1 MCIGAKNSIN
11 MKQRIIQ
18 SAIETIARILGKSH
32 FIVKIGNTYYGIAD
46 ADAK

>member
-1 MCIGAKNSIN
+1 

-18 SAIETIARILGKSH
+18 SAIEALARILCKSH

-46 ADAK
+46 TDAQ